1 MAPDIDIFGLTI
13 KEPMTTATDYL
24 VTAVGWWL
32 GAKLL
37 RPGKPGGRS
46 AALWGIGFLWIGLAA
61 LLGGTSH
68 GFAVYLSDTGGFVI
82 WKATVY
88 AVGLSASFALAG
100 SIAGAPLNQSSMR
113 VMHTLNILAF
123 IVYGTWMLNHSGF
136 IYVIYHYVPV
146 MTAIAILQAY
156 ACAKKWSPGAL
167 WIVAGVLVTMTGAA
181 IQRSGFSLHI
191 HFNHNDLY
199 HLVQVVGLVFFY
211 RGITRVTAQRSQDHG
226 ETTA

>member
-13 KEPMTTATDYL
+13 REPMTTATDYL

-37 RPGKPGGRS
+37 RPGQTSGRS
-46 AALWGIGFLWIGLAA
+46 AQLWGIGFLWIGLAA

-68 GFAVYLSDTGGFVI
+68 GFAAYLSDTGGFVI

-100 SIAGAPLNQSSMR
+100 SIDGAPLNQRSTR
-113 VMHTLNILAF
+113 AMHTLNILAF
-123 IVYGTWMLNHSGF
+123 LVYGAWMLSHSGF

-146 MTAIAILQAY
+146 MSAIAILQAY
-156 ACAKKWSPGAL
+156 ACTKQWSPGAL
-167 WIVAGVLVTMTGAA
+167 WIIAGVLVTMAGAA

-211 RGITRVTAQRSQDHG
+211 RGITRVTAQQSQDHG
-226 ETTA
+226 GTTA